1 MLPDN
6 CSIAKPRLVELE
18 KQLNL
23 NPELRK
29 GNDTIIKT
37 NLNEDIVEEVRD
49 DETFENVYFL
59 LHRAVIRNERDTTK
73 MRVVFDASV
82 KLPKQPS
89 LNDILNS
96 GLCLLPLVQ
105 DIVLQFR
112 IGKTAVVSD
121 MQQAFLQ
128 ISIAET
134 HGEYGDGAP
143 RLSWRKEQVE
153 KLRYGNDNLVRG
165 ADGRVYQDN
174 FGKIIVIH
182 KLLQLLAPLIK

>member
-1 MLPDN
+1 M
-6 CSIAKPRLVELE
+6 E

-37 NLNEDIVEEVRD
+37 NLNEDIVEEVKD
-49 DETFENVYFL
+49 DKTFKNVHYL
-59 LHRAVIRNERDTTK
+59 LHRVVIRNERDTTK

-89 LNDILNS
+89 LNDVLNS
-96 GLCLLPLVQ
+96 RLFLLPLVQ
-105 DIVLQFR
+105 NIVLQCR

-134 HGEYGDGAP
+134 HGD
-143 RLSWRKEQVE
+143 
-153 KLRYGNDNLVRG
+153 
-165 ADGRVYQDN
+165 
-174 FGKIIVIH
+174 
-182 KLLQLLAPLIK
+182 

>member
-1 MLPDN
+1 M
-6 CSIAKPRLVELE
+6 E

-37 NLNEDIVEEVRD
+37 NLNEDIVEEVKD
-49 DETFENVYFL
+49 DKTFKNVHYL
-59 LHRAVIRNERDTTK
+59 LHRVVIRNERDTTK

-89 LNDILNS
+89 LNDVLNS
-96 GLCLLPLVQ
+96 RLCLLPLVQ

-134 HGEYGDGAP
+134 HGQYGDGAP

-165 ADGRVYQDN
+165 ADWSYLSR
-174 FGKIIVIH
+174 
-182 KLLQLLAPLIK
+182 